1 MWVFLELFSHFVF
14 YLSWFWIVCGHWA
27 RRARITE
34 AEIQKHER
42 FIHIYFY
49 WTWAGWSEFSR
60 TDVASPGSENRSLW
74 NLLPLNNRAG
84 LTWLSWSRNDKIAKT
99 SRMKRV
105 KTGRRT
111 EIRAWCDVSGLLR
124 CQWMQRWPDKH
135 HLSGLSSF
143 VSSNIKHLQPK
154 RSELRRGCEPV
165 KPEFN
170 LRCLYLQQR
179 TVIKNGVGS
188 ALSPTS
194 FFQRSDWLASDDFT
208 PVDLFSHLASQPG
221 PLIVVQQ
228 RDCGHVVLRLLRH
241 QRRASFSVCI

>member
-1 MWVFLELFSHFVF
+1 
-14 YLSWFWIVCGHWA
+14 
-27 RRARITE
+27 
-34 AEIQKHER
+34 
-42 FIHIYFY
+42 
-49 WTWAGWSEFSR
+49 
-60 TDVASPGSENRSLW
+60 
-74 NLLPLNNRAG
+74 
-84 LTWLSWSRNDKIAKT
+84 
-99 SRMKRV
+99 
-105 KTGRRT
+105 
-111 EIRAWCDVSGLLR
+111 
-124 CQWMQRWPDKH
+124 MQRWPDKH

-143 VSSNIKHLQPK
+143 VSSNIKDLQPK

-188 ALSPTS
+188 ALSPKS